1 MESSYKR
8 RRSGLLNRFAGDG
21 FTNLAI
27 HPFFN
32 SNVGHERRFGVNH
45 IGFLVNDLARKL
57 DDLGS
62 VVAVKARPPD
72 RPYAEFRFRDPEGN
86 ALDLSQN
93 KGWEVDIDKWERA
106 A

>member
-1 MESSYKR
+1 M
-8 RRSGLLNRFAGDG
+8 
-21 FTNLAI
+21 
-27 HPFFN
+27 
-32 SNVGHERRFGVNH
+32 
-45 IGFLVNDLARKL
+45 
-57 DDLGS
+57 
-62 VVAVKARPPD
+62 AVKARPPD